1 MKLDKYRKYNNDGI
15 DSENDFFFFFFE
27 KQLEQ
32 FGGDDIDNRNSS
44 DNIKY
49 HD

>member
-15 DSENDFFFFFFE
+15 DSETDFFFFFFE

-32 FGGDDIDNRNSS
+32 FGGDDNGNSS

-49 HD
+49 H

>member
-15 DSENDFFFFFFE
+15 DSENDFFFE

-32 FGGDDIDNRNSS
+32 FGGDDNSNSS